1 MYKKFLKDLLHIQRY
16 LSANCFGYYISTNR
30 LDMKIREMAIIS
42 FLMLLGGIESQ
53 IKKGH
58 IKANNNVEDI
68 GKRLF
73 IL

>member
-1 MYKKFLKDLLHIQRY
+1 LLWLLHINKQIRY
-16 LSANCFGYYISTNR
+16 ENTRDGNYFFPYA
-30 LDMKIREMAIIS
+30 
-42 FLMLLGGIESQ
+42 LGGIESQ